1 MKDENTNANNLKT
14 SLQSIWSE
22 SSDEISRIVE
32 IDEECGPTKT
42 CKNMKEIT
50 FEGFAE
56 SGGSLSDAWKATLAR
71 EGKLNEGK
79 GSIKDIVLGS
89 TDTH

>member
-1 MKDENTNANNLKT
+1 MKDENTKSNNLKT

-89 TDTH
+89 TETH

>member
-1 MKDENTNANNLKT
+1 MKDKNTNSK
-14 SLQSIWSE
+14 SFKESIQSIWSVN
-22 SSDEISRIVE
+22 SDEISKIVE
-32 IDEECGPTKT
+32 IEEECGPTKT

-79 GSIKDIVLGS
+79 GSIKDIILGS
-89 TDTH
+89 KENR